1 MAVQW
6 KGPYYQLTSA
16 SGKKVTIDVT
26 TSVSAG
32 LKANQLIEDD
42 LPKFLRARGIER
54 VVDFGAGAL
63 RHTLPLIKRGFS
75 VCAVEFEE
83 VFKRPKCAGY
93 RVLAEKNPNFS
104 ALIWPNSFLGD
115 RRKFSCALLVYVL
128 QTMPL
133 PAERALVLKALSKKL
148 TKDAYIL
155 YLSRFGEVTDEDK
168 RHKVS
173 DGYYRWPDRDEHS
186 FYTEF
191 TTEDTHKMF
200 KKQGFTRLKS
210 YPVGGQA
217 FLYGRGGATWP

>member
-1 MAVQW
+1 MARKW
-6 KGPYYQLTSA
+6 KEPFYHLSTS
-16 SGKKVTIDVT
+16 SGKEIVIDVT
-26 TSVSAG
+26 TSISAG
-32 LKANQLIEDD
+32 LKANRLIENE
-42 LPKFLRARGIER
+42 LPTFLRARGIEK

-83 VFKRPKCAGY
+83 VFKRPKCAEY
-93 RVLAEKNPNFS
+93 RLKAEKNPNFS
-104 ALIWPNSFLGD
+104 ALIWPNAFLDDG
-115 RRKFSCALLVYVL
+115 RKYSCALLIYVL
-128 QTMPL
+128 QTMPI
-133 PAERALVLKALSKKL
+133 PAERLLVLKELSKKL

-168 RHKVS
+168 RHRVS

-191 TTEDTHKMF
+191 STEATHEMF
-200 KKQGFTRLKS
+200 KRHSFSRLKS